1 MARIH
6 ARTKG
11 QSGSSKPA
19 TPNLSFVDTKA
30 KDVEKLIIQ
39 FAKED
44 DMPSSQIGLKLRDTY
59 GVPSVK
65 AVCGKSISEILKAND
80 LSRAVPEDLQA
91 LVDRVQSLKKHLNI
105 NSRDVHNKRSLI
117 LTESKIRRLV
127 KYYKKMERIPQ
138 NWKYD

>member
-11 QSGSSKPA
+11 KSGSSKPT
-19 TPNLSFVDTKA
+19 TPNLSFVDLKA

-44 DMPSSQIGLKLRDTY
+44 DMPQSKIGLKLRDTY
-59 GVPSVK
+59 AVPSVK
-65 AVCGKSISEILKAND
+65 ALCGKTISQILKENELAK
-80 LSRAVPEDLQA
+80 AVPEDLQA
-91 LVDRVQSLKKHLNI
+91 LVDKVQSLKKHLSN

-127 KYYKKMERIPQ
+127 KYYKNTGKIAQ
-138 NWKYD
+138 NWRYD